1 MSPDPTRRD
10 PVGGAPTA
18 RPRVGIVLLPEGR
31 WAQERRRWQRAEEYG
46 FDSALTYDHLAW
58 RDLAGEPW
66 YATVP
71 TLVAAATATSW
82 IRLGTWVAS
91 PNYRHPVPFAKELM
105 TLDDVSGGRTVLGV
119 GAGGAGHDARVL
131 GGDRLPAGDRV
142 RHFSEFVELL
152 DLLLAGDRVS
162 YTGEYY
168 CAADARMVPGCV
180 QRPRLPFVVAAN
192 GPRAM
197 GVAARY
203 GQGWA
208 TTGSS
213 PPENGPDAWWRGVA
227 ALVSRL
233 DEVCAS
239 VGRDP
244 STIER
249 WLSVDASGVYSL
261 DSLEAFLDAY
271 GRAGELGFAE
281 VVVHWPRPAGPY
293 AGSQDVLEEVAGW
306 LGAARTDGVAQ
317 TCGAPSQHGS

>member
-1 MSPDPTRRD
+1 MNPDSE
-10 PVGGAPTA
+10 GGAPA
-18 RPRVGIVLLPEGR
+18 GPPRVGIVLLPEGR
-31 WAQERRRWQRAEEYG
+31 WAQDRRRWQRAEEYG
-46 FDSALTYDHLAW
+46 FDTALTYDHLAW

-71 TLVAAATATSW
+71 TLVAAATATSR

-105 TLDDVSGGRTVLGV
+105 TLDDVSDGRIVLGV

-131 GGDRLPAGDRV
+131 GGDVLAAGDRV
-142 RHFSEFVELL
+142 RRFSEFVELL
-152 DLLLAGDRVS
+152 DLLLTGDRVS
-162 YTGEYY
+162 YSGEYFG
-168 CAADARMVPGCV
+168 AADARMVPGCV

-192 GPRAM
+192 GSRAM
-197 GVAARY
+197 AVAARY

-208 TTGSS
+208 TTGST
-213 PPENGPDAWWRGVA
+213 PPEDGPDAWWRGIA

-233 DEVCAS
+233 DGVCTS

-244 STIER
+244 SAIER

-261 DSLEAFLDAY
+261 ASLETFLDAY

-281 VVVHWPRPAGPY
+281 VVVHWPRPTGAY
-293 AGSQDVLEEVAGW
+293 AGSEDVLEEVVAW
-306 LGAARTDGVAQ
+306 LTAARTDGVAQ
-317 TCGAPSQHGS
+317 TSGAPSQHGS